1 VTFEELFNNPDYR
14 ALVERRRTLR
24 SLNEKVAEWK
34 NLYEELESRY
44 LKELAETEL
53 ALDKMERGFDLSA
66 KATTGMAEAMES
78 SLTGAK
84 DSISILRRELKLNR
98 LRRANGEYGEKRYI
112 EKRKELLAAVKNEL
126 SNEAWIKD
134 LLALSRNAVAPSAGE
149 DKPVAPSEAVK
160 KPVRTQ
166 KIPLGAAPDKEFE
179 RDELQVAEP
188 SQEPPVKPRQIASQ
202 EKPPSARKPPRIEP
216 GMDKTSVIPD
226 EMIGS
231 EPLRML
237 EAALRIQKGD
247 EWERYPLGRKD
258 INIGNI
264 RNPENEIGLYDTQT
278 SRRHAKVI
286 FDAVTE
292 SWFFVDLGSTNGS
305 SINGKAAIPNDP
317 VQLRNN
323 DTVMVGDT
331 KMLVYIP

>member
-24 SLNEKVAEWK
+24 ALKQRAADWK

-44 LKELAETEL
+44 LKELTEAEL
-53 ALDKMERGFDLSA
+53 ALDKVERGFELSSV
-66 KATTGMAEAMES
+66 ATTGMAEALES
-78 SLTGAK
+78 QLADVK
-84 DSISILRRELKLNR
+84 DTIATLRRELKLNR
-98 LRRANGEYGEKRYI
+98 LRRLNGEYGEERYI
-112 EKRKELLAAVKNEL
+112 ENRKKLCAAFKNEL
-126 SNEAWIKD
+126 SNEAWVID
-134 LLALSRNAVAPSAGE
+134 LLALSRKSAKPSGE
-149 DKPVAPSEAVK
+149 DKPVPAVAVR
-160 KPVRTQ
+160 KPVKPKQ
-166 KIPLGAAPDKEFE
+166 ILLDAEPKKEYKL
-179 RDELQVAEP
+179 DELQLGEP
-188 SQEPPVKPRQIASQ
+188 SHAFSK
-202 EKPPSARKPPRIEP
+202 EKPAPAPKPISEKPSL
-216 GMDKTSVIPD
+216 DKTSVITD

-231 EPLRML
+231 APLRML

-247 EWERYPLGRKD
+247 EWERHPLGRKD

-264 RNPENEIGLYDTQT
+264 RNPENEIGLYDTQS

-286 FDAVTE
+286 YDAVTE

-305 SINGKAAIPNDP
+305 SINGKPAMPNDP

-323 DTVMVGDT
+323 DVVMVGDT

>member
-14 ALVERRRTLR
+14 ALVERRRALR

-44 LKELAETEL
+44 SKELAETEL
-53 ALDKMERGFDLSA
+53 ALDKVERGFDLSA
-66 KATTGMAEAMES
+66 GAATGMAEAMES
-78 SLTGAK
+78 SLTGVK
-84 DSISILRRELKLNR
+84 DSLSILRRELKLNR

-134 LLALSRNAVAPSAGE
+134 LLALSMNAVPPSAGE
-149 DKPVAPSEAVK
+149 DKPVASSVAVK

-179 RDELQVAEP
+179 RDELQVGEP
-188 SQEPPVKPRQIASQ
+188 SQEPPVKPEQIASQ
-202 EKPPSARKPPRIEP
+202 EKPPPAPRPPRVKP

-231 EPLRML
+231 APLRML

-264 RNPENEIGLYDTQT
+264 RNPENEIGLYDSQT

-305 SINGKAAIPNDP
+305 SINGKASIPNDP
-317 VQLRNN
+317 VLIRNN
-323 DTVMVGDT
+323 DTIMVGDT

>member
-1 VTFEELFNNPDYR
+1 MTFEELFSNPDYR
-14 ALVERRRTLR
+14 ALVERRRILR
-24 SLNEKVAEWK
+24 DLKEKAAEWK
-34 NLYEELESRY
+34 NLYEELERRY

-53 ALDKMERGFDLSA
+53 AVDKAESGFDLSSGV
-66 KATTGMAEAMES
+66 TTQVVEAMES
-78 SLTGAK
+78 RLTGVK
-84 DSISILRRELKLNR
+84 DSIFILRRELKLNR
-98 LRRANGEYGEKRYI
+98 LRRANGEYGEGPYI
-112 EKRKELLAAVKNEL
+112 EKRKELCAAIKDEL
-126 SNEAWIKD
+126 SSEAWIKD
-134 LLALSRNAVAPSAGE
+134 LLALSRQAAWSSGE
-149 DKPVAPSEAVK
+149 DKPVPAENVK

-166 KIPLGAAPDKEFE
+166 KIPLGAAPEKEFE

-188 SQEPPVKPRQIASQ
+188 SQEPPAKPQQDAPQ
-202 EKPPSARKPPRIEP
+202 EKPAPVPKPPRAKP
-216 GMDKTSVIPD
+216 ANDKTSVISE
-226 EMIGS
+226 EMVGS
-231 EPLRML
+231 APLRML

-247 EWERYPLGRKD
+247 EWERHPLSRKD

-278 SRRHAKVI
+278 SRRHAKII

-317 VQLRNN
+317 VLLRNN
-323 DTVMVGDT
+323 DTLVVGDT